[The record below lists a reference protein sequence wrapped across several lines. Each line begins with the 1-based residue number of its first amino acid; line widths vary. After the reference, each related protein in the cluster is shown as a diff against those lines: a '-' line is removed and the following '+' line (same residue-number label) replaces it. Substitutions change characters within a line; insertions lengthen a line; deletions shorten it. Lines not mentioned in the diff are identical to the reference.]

1 MKSGEIR
8 RRKFK
13 HTIMKQSGN
22 NSFIRPKH
30 GSLSEAGSSIMNMS
44 GHINNTM
51 IHEDLNRS
59 MMPNS
64 HYSESKKKVLFKFIS
79 KCISAL
85 LLIAIIHFLFLNSIP
100 FKQATHSFKIQSGPV
115 LNLSRGYSGRSQKFN
130 NDLPVGSASSNISA
144 PLNGSGSNKLGF
156 YQQFSA
162 NYENHAHSPDKNK
175 NNKHRKLLN
184 FDDSPMTK

>member
-1 MKSGEIR
+1 MKQASLGIKDLGSQASSRSYQVNNRQKRAISQDYTFDPDLQEDFKKPMMKSGEIR

-85 LLIAIIHFLFLNSIP
+85 LLIVLIHFLFLN
-100 FKQATHSFKIQSGPV
+100 
-115 LNLSRGYSGRSQKFN
+115 
-130 NDLPVGSASSNISA
+130 
-144 PLNGSGSNKLGF
+144 
-156 YQQFSA
+156 
-162 NYENHAHSPDKNK
+162 
-175 NNKHRKLLN
+175 
-184 FDDSPMTK
+184 